1 MKAIPAFDRSES
13 MNQTATSATPARG
26 IRMMAAGM
34 LLAISATVALSAW
47 AAPGEGEHGRH
58 HGGAAHGMFM
68 GKGRHLDRMLDSVN
82 ASEAQ
87 RAQIK
92 QIVAQAAT
100 DLKGQRE
107 TSRSLRER
115 GMQIFAAPAVDP
127 AAAESVR
134 QQLIAQHDAT
144 SRRTLQAML
153 DVSRVLTP
161 EQRAKLGELM
171 KQRQQR
177 MHERMKNRQQPT
189 Q

>member
-13 MNQTATSATPARG
+13 MSQTTTTAAPARG
-26 IRMMAAGM
+26 FRMMAAGM

-47 AAPGEGEHGRH
+47 AGPGEGGHGRH

-68 GKGRHLDRMLDSVN
+68 GSGRHLDRMLDQVD
-82 ASEAQ
+82 ATEAQ

-92 QIVAQAAT
+92 QIVAQAAA

-107 TSRSLRER
+107 TTRSLRER
-115 GMQIFAAPAVDP
+115 GMQLFTAPSVDP

-134 QQLIAQHDAT
+134 QQLVAQHDAS

-161 EQRAKLGELM
+161 EQRGKLGEQM

-177 MHERMKNRQQPT
+177 MKERMERRQPT

>member
-1 MKAIPAFDRSES
+1 
-13 MNQTATSATPARG
+13 MNQTVTTARNTRG
-26 IRMMAAGM
+26 IKMLAAGM

-47 AAPGEGEHGRH
+47 AQPGGEGHGRH
-58 HGGAAHGMFM
+58 GRAHHGLFM
-68 GKGRHLDRMLDSVN
+68 GSPERIDRLLDGLN
-82 ASEAQ
+82 ASDAQ

-92 QIVAQAAT
+92 QIVAQAAA

-107 TSRSLRER
+107 THKSLRER
-115 GMQIFAAPAVDP
+115 AMQIFTAPSVDA

-134 QQLIAQHDAT
+134 QQMVAQHDAS

-161 EQRAKLGELM
+161 EQRAKLGEQM

-177 MHERMKNRQQPT
+177 MKERMERLRSERPKQ
-189 Q
+189 

>member
-1 MKAIPAFDRSES
+1 MS
-13 MNQTATSATPARG
+13 QATTYAAPARG

-47 AAPGEGEHGRH
+47 AAPGEGGHGRH
-58 HGGAAHGMFM
+58 HGGGAAHGMFM
-68 GKGRHLDRMLDSVN
+68 GSGRHLDRMLDTVN

-92 QIVAQAAT
+92 QIVSQAAA
-100 DLKGQRE
+100 DLKGSRE
-107 TSRSLRER
+107 SSRSLRER
-115 GMQIFAAPAVDP
+115 SMQIFAAPSVDP

-134 QQLIAQHDAT
+134 QQMIAQHDAT

-153 DVSRVLTP
+153 DISRVLTP
-161 EQRAKLGELM
+161 EQRGKLGELM
-171 KQRQQR
+171 KQRQ
-177 MHERMKNRQQPT
+177 ERMKERMERRQPT

>member
-1 MKAIPAFDRSES
+1 
-13 MNQTATSATPARG
+13 MNQTVTSAMNVRG
-26 IRMMAAGM
+26 IRMIAAGM

-47 AAPGEGEHGRH
+47 AGPGEGGHGRH

-68 GKGRHLDRMLDSVN
+68 GQGRHLDRMLDSVN

-92 QIVAQAAT
+92 QIVAQAAA

-107 TSRSLRER
+107 ANRSLRER
-115 GMQIFAAPAVDP
+115 SLQLFTAPSVDA

-134 QQLIAQHDAT
+134 QQMIAQHDT
-144 SRRTLQAML
+144 SSRRTLQAML

-177 MHERMKNRQQPT
+177 MQERMKERMERHAPKQ
-189 Q
+189 

>member
-13 MNQTATSATPARG
+13 MIQTTTSATPVRG

-47 AAPGEGEHGRH
+47 AAPGEGGHGRH

-68 GKGRHLDRMLDSVN
+68 GKGRHLDRMLDTVN
-82 ASEAQ
+82 ASESQ

-92 QIVAQAAT
+92 QIVAQAAA

-115 GMQIFAAPAVDP
+115 GMQIFAAPSVDP

-134 QQLIAQHDAT
+134 QQMIAQHDAT
-144 SRRTLQAML
+144 SRRSLQAML
-153 DVSRVLTP
+153 DISRVLTP

-171 KQRQQR
+171 KQRQ
-177 MHERMKNRQQPT
+177 ERMKERMERRQPKQ
-189 Q
+189 